1 MKREKWSSNIGF
13 LLAATG
19 SAVGLGNI
27 WKFPYVAGNNGGAIF
42 ILVYLLLIV
51 ILGAPIL
58 LAEMSVGRHSQKNA
72 IDACE
77 AIRPGWGFVGM
88 AGVFGA
94 AVILSYYG
102 VIGGWVTKYLA
113 DAVIGTQYADT
124 STAFDTFSGSA
135 LSPVLYQAGFNIAT
149 LITVAFGITNGIER
163 VSKISLPF
171 LFVALIVIVA
181 YTLTIPGAVDGV
193 KFLIFPDPGHFK
205 SIGDVGTLV
214 VSAMGQVFFSLS
226 LGMGTMITYGSYLDK
241 DSNLQKNAVL
251 VPVFDFMIA
260 ILAGLATMSCVFAFG
275 MKPDEGTGLLFQTLP
290 AIFQKMQFGRAVSI
304 LFFAL
309 VLLAALTSSISLL
322 QSIVAFLNDRLKMN
336 RTKASIL
343 TIIPVLI
350 IGVFNS
356 LSFGPLA
363 EHTLMGKTMFEW
375 MNFLSD
381 NVLMPF
387 GGFSL
392 CILVGYIWGVPN
404 LIKEVSSDGKF
415 TPRFT
420 GALQIL
426 YRYILP
432 AMIVVLFIVSLFT
445 FFR

>member
-42 ILVYLLLIV
+42 IIVYLFLIA

-58 LAEMSVGRHSQKNA
+58 LAEMAVGRNSQKNA
-72 IDACE
+72 IDACN
-77 AIRPGWGFVGM
+77 AIRQGWGFVGL

-102 VIGGWVTKYLA
+102 VIGGWVTKYLV
-113 DAVIGTQYADT
+113 DAVSGVRYQDTAAAFAD
-124 STAFDTFSGSA
+124 FSGGTV
-135 LSPVLYQAGFNIAT
+135 SPILYQVGFHIVT

-163 VSKISLPF
+163 VSKFSLPF
-171 LFVALIVIVA
+171 LFVALVVIVIYA
-181 YTLTIPGAVDGV
+181 LTIPGASEGV
-193 KFLIFPDPGHFK
+193 KFLILPDLGHFK
-205 SIGDVGTLV
+205 SISDVGTLI

-241 DSNLQKNAVL
+241 DSNLQKNAML
-251 VPVFDFMIA
+251 VPVFDFAIA
-260 ILAGLATMSCVFAFG
+260 LLAGLATMSCVFAFG
-275 MKPDEGTGLLFQTLP
+275 IEPSAGTGLLFQTLP
-290 AIFQKMQFGRAVSI
+290 AIFQEMQFGRAVAI

-322 QSIVAFLNDRLKMN
+322 QGVVAFLKDRFEMSS
-336 RTKASIL
+336 TKASIL

-350 IGVFNS
+350 VGTFNT

-363 EHTLMGKTMFEW
+363 DDTLLGKTLFDW
-375 MNFLSD
+375 MNFLTD
-381 NVLMPF
+381 NILMPF
-387 GGFSL
+387 GGFFL

-404 LIKEVSSDGKF
+404 LIREVSSDGKF
-415 TPRFT
+415 KPRFA
-420 GALQIL
+420 GALNVL

-432 AMIVVLFIVSLFT
+432 VMILVLFVVSLFT
-445 FFR
+445 FFE